1 MPRPPARLKELTQYI
16 EDFEVGVAM
25 RLDDLGARL
34 AATER
39 NLAAID
45 KRLGPPEQSEA
56 GLAER
61 SDTDAEAEHGHA

>member
-16 EDFEVGVAM
+16 EDLEVGVAI
-25 RLDDLGARL
+25 RLDDFGARL

-45 KRLGPPEQSEA
+45 KRLGPPEQPEA

-61 SDTDAEAEHGHA
+61 SDTDAKAERGHA